1 MIELRDVHKTY
12 SLGGSIVHALD
23 GVTLS
28 IEPGEFIAIMGPS
41 GSGKSTLLHVL
52 GLLDVPERGSH
63 RLLGREVAQLSD
75 DELAVLRRETI
86 GFIFQQ
92 FNLLPRLTAL
102 ENTAMPLLYSQGH
115 LSYERA
121 TTLLDEVGLSD
132 RATHR
137 PNELSGGQQQR
148 VAIARA
154 LINRPQL
161 ILADEPT
168 GNLDSK
174 SQAEILALLQGLNTQ
189 GITVIIVTHEE
200 EIAHMASRVIRM
212 RDGVIQADERHR
224 PAQGQAAA
232 PVPTHGTTRPG
243 VAGFFE
249 HLRQGLK
256 TLAANKIR
264 TGLSMLGILIG
275 VAAVVAMLA
284 LGQGAKTEIEARLA
298 SLGSNLLVLYPGA
311 PRVGGV
317 AMESGSVLRLSLDD
331 VAAIRERL
339 PAVRDASAT
348 VNGRAQ
354 AGYLNRNWSTQVL
367 GTGVPYASM
376 RAAQPDAGR
385 FFTEEENRRRARVAV
400 IGRTV
405 LDKLFADQDPLGE
418 TIRLNKVSFQVI
430 GVLPQKGATGWRDQD
445 DLIVIPVQTAMHR
458 LLGKDYVDYIDI
470 EVANANEIES
480 TQQALEALMFVRH
493 RIPVSQQQ
501 DAVNIRNLAD
511 IQAALSETS
520 RTMAYLLSA
529 IAAIS
534 LLVGGIGIMNIMLV
548 SVTERTR
555 EIGLRKAVGAQ
566 RRDIL
571 MQFLLESLVV
581 SAVGGV
587 LGILLGAL
595 ATILL
600 SVAAGWTTT
609 ITVASVLLAF
619 IFSAGIGIVFG
630 LYPARQASRLNP
642 IDALRYE

>member
-1 MIELRDVHKTY
+1 MMELRDVHKTY

-102 ENTAMPLLYSQGH
+102 ENTALPLLYSQGY
-115 LSYERA
+115 LSFERA
-121 TTLLDEVGLSD
+121 QTLLGEVGLSE
-132 RATHR
+132 RASHR

-154 LINRPQL
+154 LINRPHL

-174 SQAEILALLQGLNTQ
+174 SQAEILALLQSLNAQ

-200 EIAHMASRVIRM
+200 EIARMASRVIRM
-212 RDGVIQADERHR
+212 RDGMVQSDERHR
-224 PAQGQAAA
+224 PALGQAAEPLTA
-232 PVPTHGTTRPG
+232 RGTTHPG

-284 LGQGAKTEIEARLA
+284 LGQGAKAEIEAQLA
-298 SLGSNLLVLYPGA
+298 SLGSNLLMLRPGA

-317 AMESGSVLRLSLDD
+317 AMESGSVLRLTLED

-339 PAVRDASAT
+339 PAVREVSPT
-348 VNGRAQ
+348 VN
-354 AGYLNRNWSTQVL
+354 
-367 GTGVPYASM
+367 
-376 RAAQPDAGR
+376 
-385 FFTEEENRRRARVAV
+385 
-400 IGRTV
+400 
-405 LDKLFADQDPLGE
+405 
-418 TIRLNKVSFQVI
+418 
-430 GVLPQKGATGWRDQD
+430 
-445 DLIVIPVQTAMHR
+445 
-458 LLGKDYVDYIDI
+458 
-470 EVANANEIES
+470 
-480 TQQALEALMFVRH
+480 
-493 RIPVSQQQ
+493 
-501 DAVNIRNLAD
+501 
-511 IQAALSETS
+511 
-520 RTMAYLLSA
+520 
-529 IAAIS
+529 
-534 LLVGGIGIMNIMLV
+534 
-548 SVTERTR
+548 
-555 EIGLRKAVGAQ
+555 
-566 RRDIL
+566 
-571 MQFLLESLVV
+571 
-581 SAVGGV
+581 
-587 LGILLGAL
+587 
-595 ATILL
+595 
-600 SVAAGWTTT
+600 
-609 ITVASVLLAF
+609 
-619 IFSAGIGIVFG
+619 
-630 LYPARQASRLNP
+630 
-642 IDALRYE
+642 